1 MSIEKFAIIRATT
14 IRTRAYGPSL
24 PSDLVSRMFAL
35 VLAELHEFPFRRAFS
50 HTDIRAI
57 VPITALFALKPD
69 IFPFAFLFSH
79 KNSPNRAQQPD
90 RRKSVLLVQTTH
102 RR

>member
-57 VPITALFALKPD
+57 VPIAALFALKPD

-79 KNSPNRAQQPD
+79 ITSPNRAQSSINVNQLMLMQ
-90 RRKSVLLVQTTH
+90 RAH

>member
-35 VLAELHEFPFRRAFS
+35 VLTELHELPFRRAFS